1 MRKLLLGGLLA
12 VVSLATAA
20 AQIPANLKGDW
31 TGALTPQL
39 PLILRIGDTVSL
51 ISVAQG
57 GTPNAATMKQEG
69 GHFIFEVAAFNV
81 KIDATLSADG
91 KQLTGD
97 FQQNASHRPV
107 TLTLGAPVPA
117 VGAALTATVSPPL
130 TQDRE
135 VSIDGGRAALFGALT
150 TPAQPRP
157 GPAVLFIAGSGP
169 TDRDSNSTVPGTSPD
184 TFKLMAAALAD
195 KGITSLRYDKRGIA
209 KSSPA
214 MVAEANLRFSTY
226 VDDAAAW
233 ARYLA
238 AQPGVTCVVIL
249 GHSEGALIAPLA
261 AQQASACGVISI
273 SGMGRPFDV
282 VLMEQLTAQNLP
294 PATLDQARTILSGL
308 KTGKLYPEVPATDAL
323 FRPSVQPYLA
333 SELTVDPRAAIASVK
348 APVLILQG
356 DNDIQV
362 AVEDARLLAS
372 ARPDAKLVIV
382 PGMNHVLK
390 TAPSDRAGNAATYA
404 NPRLPLAPGLM
415 DAITTFVAGLA
426 PR

>member
-1 MRKLLLGGLLA
+1 MRKILMGGLLA
-12 VVSLATAA
+12 LATIATAA
-20 AQIPANLKGDW
+20 AQSPDNLKGDW

-51 ISVAQG
+51 ISVAQSG
-57 GTPNAATMKQEG
+57 APNPATLTQTG
-69 GHFIFEVAAFNV
+69 GHIIVEVAAFNV

-91 KQLTGD
+91 KQLSGD
-97 FQQNASHRPV
+97 FQQNASHRPI
-107 TLTLGAPVPA
+107 TFTRGAPVPPA
-117 VGAALTATVSPPL
+117 GASLAATATPPL
-130 TQDRE
+130 ARDRE
-135 VSIDGGRAALFGALT
+135 VSIDGGRAPLFGALT
-150 TPAQPRP
+150 TPVQPRP

-169 TDRDSNSTVPGTSPD
+169 TDRDSNSTVPGTTPD

-195 KGITSLRYDKRGIA
+195 KGVTSLRYDKRGIA

-233 ARYLA
+233 ARYLG
-238 AQPGVTCVVIL
+238 AQPGVSCVVIL

-261 AQQASACGVISI
+261 AQDSPTCGVISI

-282 VLMEQLTAQNLP
+282 VLMEQLRAQNLP
-294 PATLDQARTILSGL
+294 SATLDQASAILAGL
-308 KTGKLYPEVPATDAL
+308 KTGKLFPEIPATDPL

-333 SELTVDPRAAIASVK
+333 SELNIDPRAAIAAVK
-348 APVLILQG
+348 TPVLILQG

-362 AVEDARLLAS
+362 SVQDARLLAA
-372 ARPDAKLVIV
+372 ARPDARLVIV

-390 TAPSDRAGNAATYA
+390 IAPTDRAGNAATYA
-404 NPRLPLAPGLM
+404 EPARPLATGLM
-415 DAITTFVAGLA
+415 DAITTFVASVA